1 MLPPVSPVS
10 ATDVSFSMAKPPQDT
25 ASTLPAP
32 LPMAQG
38 TTSESAKLASGTGIR
53 AVSGELQLSS
63 NVSVLAET
71 LGKLLNIERMD
82 GEGAEAYVNRLVEI
96 IKTLPMDQKGALEK
110 ALGSVLRGITL
121 DMLSTALKSSAGP
134 EAARLA
140 VMFELSRSSGTS
152 RTAKP
157 SIPAYLQDIL
167 PDSPVIPQIKT
178 LASSPATIANKM
190 PAPQA
195 ALATYLLG
203 EIGPDPSVTPP
214 STTAQ
219 PGKSGAIV
227 APSNVPIAPTGTAPT
242 PSTPINAAAA
252 QGQRPLDGQSA
263 PQPAKQTNATPA
275 PIRLN
280 EPALATRPQTTEQ
293 QRTAL
298 IAQQPP
304 LTVDVATENDHP
316 TPIPVA
322 NIAERQT
329 NIPTAGAFS
338 KATPKEMEKL
348 LLAVVLGKLPE
359 QAETITPQIVASL
372 LTEQDPQHISKPLL
386 ATKSDLHTGGV
397 DQTAEDNVLAA
408 QRQETL
414 AAQRNAVA
422 EDIKAALLEQPTLHS
437 ALAAIVGK
445 EAIPLPYVPY
455 PAAKDE
461 DESDAPPRGS
471 MHSPQG
477 DSEDTEDSTERDEN
491 DPPQEE
497 RIAANDV
504 LSDQSVSEGENKDGA
519 TDNAESYYLRMS
531 GYS

>member
-10 ATDVSFSMAKPPQDT
+10 ATDVSFSMAKPPQDI

-32 LPMAQG
+32 LPAAPAA
-38 TTSESAKLASGTGIR
+38 TSESVKLASGTGIR

-71 LGKLLNIERMD
+71 LGKLLNIQRMD

-96 IKTLPMDQKGALEK
+96 IKTLPMDQKAALEK

-140 VMFELSRSSGTS
+140 VMFELSRSSGTN

-167 PDSPVIPQIKT
+167 PDSPVIPQIKS
-178 LASSPATIANKM
+178 LAAAPAAVAHKM
-190 PAPQA
+190 PAPQI

-203 EIGPDPSVTPP
+203 EVRPDPSVTPP
-214 STTAQ
+214 STMPQ

-227 APSNVPIAPTGTAPT
+227 SPSNVPTAPTGTVLN
-242 PSTPINAAAA
+242 PSTPINATAA
-252 QGQRPLDGQSA
+252 QGQRPIDGQSA
-263 PQPAKQTNATPA
+263 PQPAQQTNATPA
-275 PIRLN
+275 PTRLN
-280 EPALATRPQTTEQ
+280 EPALAQRPQMTEQ

-298 IAQQPP
+298 ITQQPP
-304 LTVDVATENDHP
+304 LNVDLAAENERP
-316 TPIPVA
+316 TPMPVA
-322 NIAERQT
+322 NGAEHQP
-329 NIPTAGAFS
+329 NLPTAGAFP

-348 LLAVVLGKLPE
+348 LLAVILGKLPE

-372 LTEQDPQHISKPLL
+372 LTEQDPQRISKPLL
-386 ATKSDLHTGGV
+386 ANKSDLPSGSV

-422 EDIKAALLEQPTLHS
+422 QDIKAALLEQPTLHS

-461 DESDAPPRGS
+461 EESDAPPRGS
-471 MHSPQG
+471 MHSSQG
-477 DSEDTEDSTERDEN
+477 DSEDTEDSSEQDEN

-497 RIAANDV
+497 RIAAND
-504 LSDQSVSEGENKDGA
+504 LLTDQSLSAGENNDGA

-531 GYS
+531 G

>member
-25 ASTLPAP
+25 ASTLPAT
-32 LPMAQG
+32 LPVAQG
-38 TTSESAKLASGTGIR
+38 TTSENATLASGTGIR
-53 AVSGELQLSS
+53 AVSGELLLSS

-178 LASSPATIANKM
+178 LATTPAAVANKM
-190 PAPQA
+190 PAPQV

-203 EIGPDPSVTPP
+203 EVRPDPSVTPP
-214 STTAQ
+214 STMLQ

-227 APSNVPIAPTGTAPT
+227 SPSNVPTAPT
-242 PSTPINAAAA
+242 SMVPSPSTPIYAATP
-252 QGQRPLDGQSA
+252 QGQRPHDGQSA
-263 PQPAKQTNATPA
+263 PQPAQETNATPA
-275 PIRLN
+275 PAGLN
-280 EPALATRPQTTEQ
+280 EPALATRPQMREQPRTTSIGQ
-293 QRTAL
+293 QS
-298 IAQQPP
+298 P
-304 LTVDVATENDHP
+304 LTVDVATENEHP

-322 NIAERQT
+322 NFAERQP
-329 NIPTAGAFS
+329 NLPTAGAFS

-359 QAETITPQIVASL
+359 QAQTITPQIVASL
-372 LTEQDPQHISKPLL
+372 LTEQDPQRISKPLL
-386 ATKSDLHTGGV
+386 ANKSDLRTGSV

-422 EDIKAALLEQPTLHS
+422 QDIKAALLEQPTLHS

-471 MHSPQG
+471 MHSSQG
-477 DSEDTEDSTERDEN
+477 DSEDADDGSEKDEN

-504 LSDQSVSEGENKDGA
+504 LTDQSLSEGENSDGA
-519 TDNAESYYLRMS
+519 VDNAESYYLRMS

>member
-25 ASTLPAP
+25 ASTPPAP
-32 LPMAQG
+32 LPAAQG
-38 TTSESAKLASGTGIR
+38 TASESVKLASGTGIR

-96 IKTLPMDQKGALEK
+96 IKTLPMDQKAALEK

-178 LASSPATIANKM
+178 LATSPAAVANKM
-190 PAPQA
+190 PAPQV
-195 ALATYLLG
+195 ALATYLLS
-203 EIGPDPSVTPP
+203 ELSPAPSVTPP
-214 STTAQ
+214 STMPQ

-227 APSNVPIAPTGTAPT
+227 APSNVPRAPTGTILS
-242 PSTPINAAAA
+242 PSAPINAAPA
-252 QGQRPLDGQSA
+252 QGQRPLDG
-263 PQPAKQTNATPA
+263 PATLPAQQTNATPA
-275 PIRLN
+275 STRLN
-280 EPALATRPQTTEQ
+280 EPVLSTRPQMTEK

-304 LTVDVATENDHP
+304 LTVDVAPETEQP
-316 TPIPVA
+316 TPILAA

-329 NIPTAGAFS
+329 NLPTAGAFT

-348 LLAVVLGKLPE
+348 LLAVILGNLPE

-372 LTEQDPQHISKPLL
+372 LTEQNPQRISKPLL
-386 ATKSDLHTGGV
+386 AIKSDPHTGSV
-397 DQTAEDNVLAA
+397 DQTAEDTVVAS

-422 EDIKAALLEQPTLHS
+422 QDIKAALLEQPTLHS

-445 EAIPLPYVPY
+445 EAIPLPFVPY

-461 DESDAPPRGS
+461 EESDAPPRGS
-471 MHSPQG
+471 MHSSQG
-477 DSEDTEDSTERDEN
+477 DSEESDDGSEQDEN
-491 DPPQEE
+491 DSPQEE
-497 RIAANDV
+497 RIAANDA
-504 LSDQSVSEGENKDGA
+504 LTDQSLSEGENNDGA
-519 TDNAESYYLRMS
+519 VDNAESYYLRMS

>member
-1 MLPPVSPVS
+1 MLTPVSPVS

-25 ASTLPAP
+25 ASTPPAP
-32 LPMAQG
+32 LPAAQG
-38 TTSESAKLASGTGIR
+38 PISESAKLASGTGIR

-63 NVSVLAET
+63 NVSVLAST
-71 LGKLLNIERMD
+71 LGKLLNIQRMD

-96 IKTLPMDQKGALEK
+96 IKTLPMDQKAALEK

-121 DMLSTALKSSAGP
+121 DMLSNALKSSAGP

-178 LASSPATIANKM
+178 LATSPAAVANKM
-190 PAPQA
+190 AAPQVA
-195 ALATYLLG
+195 VATYLLG
-203 EIGPDPSVTPP
+203 ESSPDLLVTP
-214 STTAQ
+214 STMPQ
-219 PGKSGAIV
+219 PGKSGAILT
-227 APSNVPIAPTGTAPT
+227 PSNVPTAPTGTVLS
-242 PSTPINAAAA
+242 PSTPINATAAK
-252 QGQRPLDGQSA
+252 GQHPIDGQSA
-263 PQPAKQTNATPA
+263 SQPAQQTNAIPA
-275 PIRLN
+275 PAGLN
-280 EPALATRPQTTEQ
+280 EPALATRPQMTEQ

-304 LTVDVATENDHP
+304 LTVDAAAENERP
-316 TPIPVA
+316 TQITVA
-322 NIAERQT
+322 NGAERLP
-329 NIPTAGAFS
+329 ILPTAGPFS

-348 LLAVVLGKLPE
+348 LLAVILGKLPE

-386 ATKSDLHTGGV
+386 AAKSDLPTGGV

-422 EDIKAALLEQPTLHS
+422 QDIKAALLEQPTLHS

-461 DESDAPPRGS
+461 DESDGPPRGS
-471 MHSPQG
+471 MHSSQG
-477 DSEDTEDSTERDEN
+477 DSEDTEDSTEQEEN
-491 DPPQEE
+491 DSPQEE

-504 LSDQSVSEGENKDGA
+504 LSGQSVSEGENNDGA
-519 TDNAESYYLRMS
+519 VDSAESYYLRMS

>member
-32 LPMAQG
+32 PPAAPAA
-38 TTSESAKLASGTGIR
+38 TSESVKLASGTGIR

-96 IKTLPMDQKGALEK
+96 IKTLPMDQKAALEK

-178 LASSPATIANKM
+178 LATSPAAVAHKM
-190 PAPQA
+190 PAPQI

-203 EIGPDPSVTPP
+203 EVRPDLSVTPP
-214 STTAQ
+214 STMPQ
-219 PGKSGAIV
+219 PAKSGAIV
-227 APSNVPIAPTGTAPT
+227 SPSNVPTAPTGTVPN
-242 PSTPINAAAA
+242 PSTPINAAPA
-252 QGQRPLDGQSA
+252 QGQRPLDGPVAA
-263 PQPAKQTNATPA
+263 PAQQTTAKPA
-275 PIRLN
+275 PTGLN
-280 EPALATRPQTTEQ
+280 EPALAQRPQMTEQ

-304 LTVDVATENDHP
+304 LNVDLAAENERP
-316 TPIPVA
+316 TPMPVA
-322 NIAERQT
+322 NGAERQP
-329 NIPTAGAFS
+329 NLPTAGPFS

-348 LLAVVLGKLPE
+348 LLAVILGKLPE
-359 QAETITPQIVASL
+359 QAETITPQIVASM
-372 LTEQDPQHISKPLL
+372 LTEQDPQRISKPLL
-386 ATKSDLHTGGV
+386 ANKSDLHTGSV

-414 AAQRNAVA
+414 AAQRNPVA
-422 EDIKAALLEQPTLHS
+422 QDIKAALLEQPTLHS
-437 ALAAIVGK
+437 ALAPIVGK

-461 DESDAPPRGS
+461 EESDAPPRGS
-471 MHSPQG
+471 MHSSQG
-477 DSEDTEDSTERDEN
+477 DSDDTEDSSEQDEN

-504 LSDQSVSEGENKDGA
+504 LTDQSLSAGENNDGA
-519 TDNAESYYLRMS
+519 VDNAESYYLLMS

>member
-1 MLPPVSPVS
+1 MLTPVSPVS

-25 ASTLPAP
+25 ASTPPAP
-32 LPMAQG
+32 LPAAQG
-38 TTSESAKLASGTGIR
+38 PISESAKLASGTGIR

-63 NVSVLAET
+63 NVSVLAST
-71 LGKLLNIERMD
+71 LGKLLNIQRMD

-96 IKTLPMDQKGALEK
+96 IKTLPMDQKAALEK

-121 DMLSTALKSSAGP
+121 DMLSNALKSSAGP

-178 LASSPATIANKM
+178 LATSPAAVANKM
-190 PAPQA
+190 AAPQV

-203 EIGPDPSVTPP
+203 EVRPDPSVTPP
-214 STTAQ
+214 STMPQ
-219 PGKSGAIV
+219 PEKSVAIS
-227 APSNVPIAPTGTAPT
+227 APSNVPTAPTGTVLS
-242 PSTPINAAAA
+242 PSTPINAAA
-252 QGQRPLDGQSA
+252 QGQRPIDG
-263 PQPAKQTNATPA
+263 PATPPAQQTNAIPA
-275 PIRLN
+275 PAGLN
-280 EPALATRPQTTEQ
+280 EPALATRPQMTEQ

-304 LTVDVATENDHP
+304 LTVDAAAENERP
-316 TPIPVA
+316 TQMPVA
-322 NIAERQT
+322 NGAERLP
-329 NIPTAGAFS
+329 NLPTAGAFS

-348 LLAVVLGKLPE
+348 LLAVILGKLPE

-422 EDIKAALLEQPTLHS
+422 QDIKAALLEQPTLHS

-471 MHSPQG
+471 MHSSQG
-477 DSEDTEDSTERDEN
+477 DSEDTEDSTEQEEN
-491 DPPQEE
+491 DSPQEE

-504 LSDQSVSEGENKDGA
+504 LSDQSVSEGENNDGA
-519 TDNAESYYLRMS
+519 VDSAESYYLRMS

>member
-32 LPMAQG
+32 PPVAQG

-178 LASSPATIANKM
+178 LATTPAAVANKM
-190 PAPQA
+190 PAPQV
-195 ALATYLLG
+195 ALVNYLLG
-203 EIGPDPSVTPP
+203 EIGPDPSVTPS

-219 PGKSGAIV
+219 PGRSGAIV
-227 APSNVPIAPTGTAPT
+227 SPSNVPTAPTGTVT
-242 PSTPINAAAA
+242 NPSIPLNAAAVK
-252 QGQRPLDGQSA
+252 GQRPLDGPSTPPAQ
-263 PQPAKQTNATPA
+263 QPNVIPA
-275 PIRLN
+275 PIGLT
-280 EPALATRPQTTEQ
+280 EPALATRPQMTEQ

-298 IAQQPP
+298 IAQQAPSP
-304 LTVDVATENDHP
+304 VEVTAENERP

-322 NIAERQT
+322 NIAERQP
-329 NIPTAGAFS
+329 NLPTGGAFS

-386 ATKSDLHTGGV
+386 AAKSDFHTVSV
-397 DQTAEDNVLAA
+397 DQTAEDTVLAT

-461 DESDAPPRGS
+461 EESDAPPRGS
-471 MHSPQG
+471 MHSSQG
-477 DSEDTEDSTERDEN
+477 DSEDANDGSEKDDN

-497 RIAANDV
+497 RIAANDM
-504 LSDQSVSEGENKDGA
+504 LTDQSLSQGENKDGA

>member
-32 LPMAQG
+32 PPVAQG

-140 VMFELSRSSGTS
+140 VMFELSRSSGTG

-178 LASSPATIANKM
+178 LATTPAAVANKM
-190 PAPQA
+190 PAPQV

-203 EIGPDPSVTPP
+203 EIGPDPSVTPS

-219 PGKSGAIV
+219 PAKSGAIV
-227 APSNVPIAPTGTAPT
+227 APSNVPTAPTGTLP
-242 PSTPINAAAA
+242 TPINAAAA
-252 QGQRPLDGQSA
+252 QGQLPHDGQSVL
-263 PQPAKQTNATPA
+263 QPTQQPNAKPA
-275 PIRLN
+275 PTGLN
-280 EPALATRPQTTEQ
+280 EPALATRPPMTEQ

-298 IAQQPP
+298 IAQQAPSP
-304 LTVDVATENDHP
+304 VEVTAENERP

-322 NIAERQT
+322 NIAECQP
-329 NIPTAGAFS
+329 NLPTGGAFS

-386 ATKSDLHTGGV
+386 AAKSDLHTGSV
-397 DQTAEDNVLAA
+397 DQTAEDTVLAA

-461 DESDAPPRGS
+461 EESDAPPRGS
-471 MHSPQG
+471 MHSSQG
-477 DSEDTEDSTERDEN
+477 DSEDANDGSEKDEN

-504 LSDQSVSEGENKDGA
+504 LTDQSLSQGENKDGA